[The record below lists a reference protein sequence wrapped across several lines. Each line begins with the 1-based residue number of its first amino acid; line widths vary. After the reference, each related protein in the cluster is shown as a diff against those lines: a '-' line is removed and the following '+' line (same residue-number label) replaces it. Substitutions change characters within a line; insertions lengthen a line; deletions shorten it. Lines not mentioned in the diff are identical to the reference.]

1 MTLKPYMLKAD
12 EGLTSSDLKA
22 SKVSTGGMLTL
33 IESYTDGGAPLH
45 VHTNEDEAF
54 YVIEG
59 TITVTVGDEHY
70 EAGPRSFVF
79 LPRGIPHA
87 WDVVGERARLLM
99 ITVPAM
105 LEEFLDEFHNVPFE
119 ERPAVAAKYGVTFL
133 PKSE

>member
-1 MTLKPYMLKAD
+1 MPAKPYMLKAD
-12 EGLTSSDLKA
+12 EGLSSSDLKA

-45 VHTNEDEAF
+45 VHSNEDEAF
-54 YVIEG
+54 YVVEG

-79 LPRGIPHA
+79 LPRGIPHS
-87 WDVVGERARLLM
+87 WDVVGERARVLM

-105 LEEFLDEFHNVPFE
+105 LEEFLSEYHAAPAN
-119 ERPAVAAKYGVTFL
+119 ERDTIATKYGIKFL
-133 PKSE
+133 RD